1 MKYREQST
9 KKRKKFRL
17 MRVKMIQDLIKRME
31 IQTKIQAMFNKELE
45 DIKNRD
51 EQ

>member
-1 MKYREQST
+1 
-9 KKRKKFRL
+9 

-31 IQTKIQAMFNKELE
+31 AQTKIQAMFNEELE

>member
-1 MKYREQST
+1 
-9 KKRKKFRL
+9 

-31 IQTKIQAMFNKELE
+31 TQTKIQAMFNEELE

>member
-1 MKYREQST
+1 
-9 KKRKKFRL
+9 

-31 IQTKIQAMFNKELE
+31 TQTKIQAMFNKELE

-51 EQ
+51 EQYNNLNEKYTKRNQ